1 MGCCSSRNVEFTAQ
15 ESEIVR
21 VEESIFSGKD
31 AKDIHANFFRSHAN
45 FEMSDGQLRAV
56 LTHSNLPTTILDDPN
71 DPIHAFFEK
80 FKKGTKY
87 SVTRLGCLAILL
99 GKGNLKTKSKLYF
112 ENYDLD
118 REGTLQ
124 EDEVKQ
130 MVYDIVL
137 ICLDI
142 LPEYAYS
149 MADEESKEDLEK
161 YRKELISLKTSFF
174 NYFLN
179 VLMGLASKK
188 PLRYKSFEVKMQHTD
203 ARFFLNS
210 HDFRTYCI
218 QEKKIIDELANKK
231 NLKLV

>member
-1 MGCCSSRNVEFTAQ
+1 MGCCSGRSLEFTGQ
-15 ESEIVR
+15 ERNIVR
-21 VEESIFSGKD
+21 IEESIFSGKD
-31 AKDIHANFFRSHAN
+31 AKDIHANFFRSHSN

-56 LTHSNLPTTILDDPN
+56 LNHVNIPTSILDDPK
-71 DPIHAFFEK
+71 DPIHGFFEK
-80 FKKGTKY
+80 FKKGAKY

-99 GKGNLKTKSKLYF
+99 GNGSLKTKAKLYF

-124 EDEVKQ
+124 QDEVKQ

-142 LPEYAYS
+142 IPEYAYS
-149 MADEESKEDLEK
+149 LADEESKEDLEN

-188 PLRYKSFEVKMQHTD
+188 PLRYKSFEVKMEHTD
-203 ARFFLNS
+203 ARFFLNP